1 MARSRD
7 HCDTGDRPA
16 SSAGEGNRWRHLGQR
31 GGSVHRVLRLENGS
45 YTIEGLA
52 ALIAFFVLLV
62 LVVQIAMLAVAR
74 TTVEA
79 SVDGA
84 ARRATFDPDAV
95 AEIESHLR
103 TEIEAAVPGADVVL
117 VAVELT
123 GHEIGVVASIRWRPP
138 GPDLVPIT
146 MTVSRSRPVVVPP

>member
-1 MARSRD
+1 
-7 HCDTGDRPA
+7 
-16 SSAGEGNRWRHLGQR
+16 
-31 GGSVHRVLRLENGS
+31 
-45 YTIEGLA
+45 LA

-95 AEIESHLR
+95 AGIESHLR

-123 GHEIGVVASIRWRPP
+123 GDEIGVVASIRWRPP

-146 MTVSRSRPVVVPP
+146 MTVSRSRPVVIPP